1 MSSNVV
7 QDCLTDPR
15 SDSIVPRTKRIA
27 ESTIDFVL
35 RSDRSVA
42 QLGNLMATDYYTYT
56 HSINVSVFAVALAHK
71 AGVSREDLADFAT
84 GALLHDIGKSQVPKD
99 LLIKPG
105 KLSDEEFRKI
115 QEHVVIG
122 ERLLNAHRSLS
133 AMAMLPV
140 KQHHEKIDGS
150 GYPRG
155 LEKDQ
160 VHLFGRVS
168 AIADVFDAMTTN
180 RSYQRAMKPFDALQ
194 LMRTSLR
201 SKFDQGL
208 LEEFIRLLKA
218 PRRARTAGRC
228 RRRSCASKMPAAMAG

>member
-1 MSSNVV
+1 M
-7 QDCLTDPR
+7 
-15 SDSIVPRTKRIA
+15 
-27 ESTIDFVL
+27 
-35 RSDRSVA
+35 
-42 QLGNLMATDYYTYT
+42 
-56 HSINVSVFAVALAHK
+56 
-71 AGVSREDLADFAT
+71 
-84 GALLHDIGKSQVPKD
+84 
-99 LLIKPG
+99 
-105 KLSDEEFRKI
+105 
-115 QEHVVIG
+115 IG
-122 ERLLNAHRSLS
+122 ERLLNAHRALS

-194 LMRTSLR
+194 LMRTSMR

-218 PRRARTAGRC
+218 PNAREQQEDAAKFVR
-228 RRRSCASKMPAAMAG
+228 SKMPAAMAG